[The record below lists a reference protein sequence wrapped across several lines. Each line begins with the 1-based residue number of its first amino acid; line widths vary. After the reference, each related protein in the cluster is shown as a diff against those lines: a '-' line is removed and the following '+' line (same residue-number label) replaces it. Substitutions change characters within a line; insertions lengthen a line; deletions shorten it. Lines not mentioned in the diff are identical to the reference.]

1 MSSPSSHI
9 SQGPVSGDLT
19 FLSSMNLEAACK
31 STYTNINFDLW
42 DRKRDH
48 TKEAKRKAEEMK
60 SKMQWLRTQ
69 KRDLESSIMEMKSTI
84 SSLKDEQQIIEV
96 ALEEKQDKIKML
108 REKLTEKN
116 QEDSQVKPLSE
127 SLQQKDAEIDLP
139 VRIWSVSA
147 DDPSNPRINFTAK
160 AVGRKETTGGET
172 KEVHETLER
181 DDQKNS
187 TENTER
193 NAEAQDG
200 ERSADWKSNTGDQD
214 SPELRTA
221 QEDVPGNRST
231 VFQSL
236 DGQRENTNCSKARED
251 FLEEKRYNSGD
262 ASVETINH
270 SGQVQKQSKEVGVVN
285 ATDWKEHGT
294 ANGGDFAESQG
305 NN

>member
-1 MSSPSSHI
+1 
-9 SQGPVSGDLT
+9 
-19 FLSSMNLEAACK
+19 
-31 STYTNINFDLW
+31 
-42 DRKRDH
+42 
-48 TKEAKRKAEEMK
+48 
-60 SKMQWLRTQ
+60 
-69 KRDLESSIMEMKSTI
+69 MKSTI
-84 SSLKDEQQIIEV
+84 SSLKDEQRIIEV
-96 ALEEKQDKIKML
+96 ALEEKQDEIKML

-139 VRIWSVSA
+139 KQLEEKPKKCMKRLKEMTRRIQ
-147 DDPSNPRINFTAK
+147 
-160 AVGRKETTGGET
+160 
-172 KEVHETLER
+172 
-181 DDQKNS
+181 QKIQ
-187 TENTER
+187 R

-270 SGQVQKQSKEVGVVN
+270 SGQVQKQSKEVGVVD

-294 ANGGDFAESQG
+294 ANGDDFTESQG
-305 NN
+305 NNQESGRKCKDALKLEMQSRVDQENIRRTKGKSRRIICRKRKQSSLKKYREVKQMTELEAVNRRNRNISKRRI